1 MSEESK
7 VFGRY
12 LIQKFLGSGAT
23 SEVFLARDSKLD
35 RQVALKILKPALVS
49 DQSSF
54 ERFTRE
60 AQAASQLFH
69 DHIATVLDMGEVE
82 GRYYIAMRYVDGV
95 SLDKYLQEHGPL
107 KWDQVKKLADQV
119 GAAISFAHQNHY
131 LHRDIKPNNI
141 MIATKGDFVL
151 TDFGL
156 TRAMHES
163 GMTSTIGAVMGTPP
177 YIPPEIWNGRG
188 ATHYSDQYS
197 FACVIDEVITGRM
210 LFEGDTPQEIITKHL
225 VNKPVLTGYP
235 REVPENIQFILQ
247 KALSK
252 ESKDRFGSI
261 DEFVAA
267 LDNPKD
273 FNVQAYLSQLEEKN
287 RTKEDKALLEKIK
300 TKKRRKAWVISILI
314 MSLMAILACGIG
326 LLFFRDRIPAQALE
340 LIGLESLVPAET
352 SLTVNGQNQLMDVNE
367 LAVSQDVDTA
377 VPSANIIQTEDSQIA
392 PATLTPTLDPTET
405 LTPTLIP
412 TATQTQTTTPT
423 ATSTQTQAAAVGEY
437 EQVPLGSGVEINLV
451 DSATTELVVYLYRGN
466 GTPITDKYVKV
477 YTQKQDLSG
486 KWVTDK
492 SLGSGYTNNAGA
504 ITFKLDPGEYIVES
518 DFDGYNWGSAGDV
531 EGQASVPVQAGK
543 QTQMVLRLGRISVG
557 FVFGN
562 DRVVTDKYVRVYT
575 QELNISNQWVTRSS
589 CGSGYSNNAG
599 MITFNL
605 PAGNYI
611 IEADFDGYN
620 WGNATNV
627 EGMVNL
633 PSKPGEET
641 QLVIYLSR
649 MVIELKDSSG
659 NPITD
664 GYVKVYYQSKDI
676 SGNPARGNSVA
687 SGRTGSTGTITFNL
701 TPGTYAFEYDGKM
714 FYNIELQPGKTT
726 NTDGITQTLSE

>member
-12 LIQKFLGSGAT
+12 VIKNFLGSGAT

-49 DQSSF
+49 DQNSF

-82 GRYYIAMRYVDGV
+82 GRFYIAMRYVDGV
-95 SLDKYLQEHGPL
+95 SLDKYLKEHGPL
-107 KWDQVKKLADQV
+107 AWEQVKKLADQV
-119 GAAISFAHQNHY
+119 GAAISFSHQNQY

-141 MIATKGDFVL
+141 MITSKGDFVL

-163 GMTSTIGAVMGTPP
+163 GMASTIGAVMGTPP
-177 YIPPEIWNGRG
+177 YIPPEVWNGKG
-188 ATHYSDQYS
+188 ATHFSDQYS
-197 FACVIDEVITGRM
+197 FACVIDEVITGKM
-210 LFEGDTPQEIITKHL
+210 LFAGETTQEIITKHL
-225 VNKPVLTGYP
+225 VNKPVLQGYS
-235 REVPENIQFILQ
+235 REIPLNIKYILQ

-252 ESKDRFGSI
+252 ESKDRFGSV

-267 LDNPKD
+267 LDNPKE
-273 FNVQAYLSQLEEKN
+273 FNVQAYLTKLEEEN
-287 RTKEDKALLEKIK
+287 RSKADKELLEKLK
-300 TKKRRKAWVISILI
+300 KKKRRKAWAI
-314 MSLMAILACGIG
+314 AILVMTLLMVVACGVG
-326 LLFFRDRIPAQALE
+326 YLFFRDRIPAQALE
-340 LIGLESLVPAET
+340 LFGLAYQRDIASGEPIS
-352 SLTVNGQNQLMDVNE
+352 QVNE
-367 LAVSQDVDTA
+367 LSLVSETLEAPTNTEVIAPSPTESMVEEQTPTA
-377 VPSANIIQTEDSQIA
+377 TPTETRTSTLVPSA
-392 PATLTPTLDPTET
+392 TPTV
-405 LTPTLIP
+405 
-412 TATQTQTTTPT
+412 TPT
-423 ATSTQTQAAAVGEY
+423 ATSTPTQAVAAGEY
-437 EQVPLGSGVEINLV
+437 EQVPIGSGVEINLV
-451 DSATTELVVYLYRGN
+451 DSATTELVVYFYRGD
-466 GTPITDKYVKV
+466 GVPITDKFVRV
-477 YTQKQDLSG
+477 HSQKQDLTG
-486 KWVTDK
+486 KWVTDQ
-492 SLGSGYTNNAGA
+492 SMGYGRTDNAGG

-543 QTQMVLRLGRISVG
+543 QTQMILRLGRISVG

-562 DRVVTDKYVRVYT
+562 DRVVTEKYVRIYT
-575 QELNISNQWVTRSS
+575 QELNLSNQWVTQSS
-589 CGSGYSNNAG
+589 CGSGRTNNAG
-599 MITFNL
+599 MISFDLT
-605 PAGNYI
+605 AGNYI
-611 IEADFDGYN
+611 IESDFDGYN

-633 PSKPGEET
+633 PAKPGEET
-641 QLVIYLSR
+641 QLVVYLSR

-664 GYVKVYYQSKDI
+664 GYVRVYYQSKDI
-676 SGNPARGNSVA
+676 SGNPARGNSVD

-701 TPGTYAFEYDGKM
+701 TPGIYAFEYDGKM
-714 FYNIELQPGKTT
+714 YYNIELQQGKTT
-726 NTDGITQTLSE
+726 ITDGRTQTIN